1 MGALATTFET
11 AFLHRRAVAEDDID
25 FMGHVNNLVY
35 LRWAAEM
42 AERHWQRG
50 VESSAGVIGGAFQSA
65 QGALHALF
73 GAAVAEVAADMQ
85 AAGLWIVLRHE
96 IDYHR
101 ELKLGDE
108 VELRTWVDPVKG
120 VRCPRHVDIR
130 KAGSDKASAKVL
142 TIWTFI
148 DTQTRRPKRL
158 PPDMKALFGM

>member
-42 AERHWQRG
+42 AERHWQ
-50 VESSAGVIGGAFQSA
+50 S
-65 QGALHALF
+65 
-73 GAAVAEVAADMQ
+73 VAPADMQ